1 MEGTE
6 DLYVQVLK
14 DSPAYGG
21 WECINS
27 GGGNWRGPPRPGHLR
42 GVQGGDIVG
51 MVIGSGDAL

>member
-6 DLYVQVLK
+6 DLDVAGAEELSGVW
-14 DSPAYGG
+14 GV
-21 WECINS
+21 ERINS
-27 GGGNWRGPPRPGHLR
+27 GGGNWRGPPQPGHLR